1 MTTQPTRVQAP
12 VCTLGEGPVW
22 DARDQ
27 SLYWVDIP
35 ESRVHQIA
43 ADGSLSSWDTGQPV
57 GTVVPRASGGLAV
70 AVRDGFMALDPVS
83 GTLTT
88 LAEVERDQPENR
100 MNDGACDRAGRF
112 YAGTMADDESPG
124 AGALYRLDPDLS
136 VTRLVT
142 GVGTSNGIGW
152 SPDERLM
159 YYIDSQVH
167 RVDVFDYDPATGE
180 IDGRRPFAA
189 VGGGDVVPDGLT
201 VDADGGV
208 WVAVWGGDA
217 VLHHDPGGKV
227 DRDRGPPG
235 GGAGVQLRVR
245 RARPGPA
252 LHHDR
257 GGAGRVGRGA
267 VRLRARGHRAAQPPV
282 PRLTGNGRLGR

>member
-35 ESRVHQIA
+35 ERRVHQIA

-83 GTLTT
+83 GALTT
-88 LAEVERDQPENR
+88 LAEVERDQPGNR

-159 YYIDSQVH
+159 YYTDSQVH
-167 RVDVFDYDPATGE
+167 RVDVFDYDPATGQIE
-180 IDGRRPFAA
+180 GRRPFAA
-189 VGGGDVVPDGLT
+189 VGKGDVVPDGLT

-208 WVAVWGGDA
+208 WVAVWGGYA
-217 VLHHDPGGKV
+217 LLHHDPAGSVIETV
-227 DRDRGPPG
+227 DLP
-235 GGAGVQLRVR
+235 
-245 RARPGPA
+245 
-252 LHHDR
+252 
-257 GGAGRVGRGA
+257 
-267 VRLRARGHRAAQPPV
+267 AAQVTSCVFGGPDLN
-282 PRLTGNGRLGR
+282 RLYITTAAGPGESAGALFVCEPGVTGQPSHPFRG

>member
-88 LAEVERDQPENR
+88 LAEVERDRPENR

-159 YYIDSQVH
+159 YYIDSQVN

-180 IDGRRPFAA
+180 IAGRRPFAA
-189 VGGGDVVPDGLT
+189 VGGGGVVPDGLT

-208 WVAVWGGDA
+208 WVAVWGGYA
-217 VLHHDPGGKV
+217 VLRHDPGGQLLETLELPAARV
-227 DRDRGPPG
+227 TSCVFGGPDLDRLYITTAAGPGESAGALFVCEPGVTGQPSHPFRG
-235 GGAGVQLRVR
+235 
-245 RARPGPA
+245 
-252 LHHDR
+252 
-257 GGAGRVGRGA
+257 
-267 VRLRARGHRAAQPPV
+267 
-282 PRLTGNGRLGR
+282 

>member
-1 MTTQPTRVQAP
+1 MTTRPTRVQAP

-35 ESRVHQIA
+35 ESRVHRIA

-57 GTVVPRASGGLAV
+57 GAVVPRASGGLVA
-70 AVRDGFMALDPVS
+70 AVRDGFMALDPAS
-83 GTLTT
+83 GTLTM
-88 LAEVERDQPENR
+88 LAEVERDQPGNR

-112 YAGTMADDESPG
+112 YAGTMAFDERPG
-124 AGALYRLDPDLS
+124 AGALYRLDPDLR
-136 VTRLVT
+136 VTTLLT
-142 GVGTSNGIGW
+142 GVSISNGIGW

-189 VGGGDVVPDGLT
+189 VGEDGVVPDGLT

-208 WVAVWGGDA
+208 WVAVWGGYA
-217 VLHHDPGGKV
+217 VLHHDRDGQVIEAVDLPAERVSSCVFGGPDLDRLYITTAAGPGESAGALFV
-227 DRDRGPPG
+227 CEPGVTGQPSHPFRG
-235 GGAGVQLRVR
+235 
-245 RARPGPA
+245 
-252 LHHDR
+252 
-257 GGAGRVGRGA
+257 
-267 VRLRARGHRAAQPPV
+267 
-282 PRLTGNGRLGR
+282 

>member
-57 GTVVPRASGGLAV
+57 GTVVPRAGGGLAV

-88 LAEVERDQPENR
+88 LAEVERDQPGNR

-112 YAGTMADDESPG
+112 YAGTMALDETPE
-124 AGALYRLDPDLS
+124 AGALYRLDPDLG
-136 VTRLVT
+136 VTRLLT
-142 GVGTSNGIGW
+142 GVGISNGIGW

-189 VGGGDVVPDGLT
+189 VGEGGVVPDGLT
-201 VDADGGV
+201 VDADGAV
-208 WVAVWGGDA
+208 WVAVWGGYA
-217 VLHHDPGGKV
+217 VLHHDPGGNV
-227 DRDRGPPG
+227 IEAVNLPAARVSSCVFGGPDLDRLYITTAAGPGESAGALFVCEPGVTGQPSHPFRG
-235 GGAGVQLRVR
+235 
-245 RARPGPA
+245 
-252 LHHDR
+252 
-257 GGAGRVGRGA
+257 
-267 VRLRARGHRAAQPPV
+267 
-282 PRLTGNGRLGR
+282 

>member
-1 MTTQPTRVQAP
+1 MTIQPVRVQAP

-35 ESRVHQIA
+35 ESRVHRMA

-57 GTVVPRASGGLAV
+57 GAVVPRASGGLVV
-70 AVRDGFMALDPVS
+70 AVRDGFMALDPAS

-88 LAEVERDQPENR
+88 LAEVEKDRPGNR

-112 YAGTMADDESPG
+112 YAGTMAFDESPE

-136 VTRLVT
+136 VTKLVT

-159 YYIDSQVH
+159 YYTDSQAH
-167 RVDVFDYDPATGE
+167 QVDVFDYDPATGQ
-180 IDGRRPFAA
+180 IGGRRPFKA
-189 VGGGDVVPDGLT
+189 VGEGEVVPDGLT

-208 WVAVWGGDA
+208 WVAVWEGYA
-217 VLHHDPGGKV
+217 VLHHDPGGRV
-227 DRDRGPPG
+227 IETLDLPAARVTSCVFGGPDLDRLYITTAA
-235 GGAGVQLRVR
+235 GAGESAGALFVCE
-245 RARPGPA
+245 PGVTGQPS
-252 LHHDR
+252 HPFR
-257 GGAGRVGRGA
+257 G
-267 VRLRARGHRAAQPPV
+267 
-282 PRLTGNGRLGR
+282 